1 MIGDALTE
9 DIELGCGSRVA
20 ERHFIAIR
28 NRGRCFYKFMSTRLT
43 KKAKETFESIKR
55 IDENGMEWW
64 SSRDL
69 AKALTYADY
78 RRFLDVMRRVWTAC
92 QQVGYNPNDHFVIYA
107 EMVSIGS
114 NAERQI
120 DTIKMSRLACYLA
133 VQNADPSKTI
143 VAQAQTYFA
152 IQTRRAEV
160 LLDKESLTE
169 DEQKRLILRKEMT
182 KHNTHLAS
190 AAKESGVIEPRD
202 YAIFQNH
209 GYMGLYGGLDAKDI
223 HKRKGLKKSQNILDH
238 MGSTEL
244 AANLFRA
251 TQTEEVLRKENI
263 KGKANANRTHKE
275 VGAKVRKAIKDI
287 GGTMPENLPTP
298 ESIKRLE
305 SKQKRLLK
313 KQGPPKE
320 IEE

>member
-1 MIGDALTE
+1 MG
-9 DIELGCGSRVA
+9 
-20 ERHFIAIR
+20 
-28 NRGRCFYKFMSTRLT
+28 KKLT
-43 KKAKETFESIKR
+43 KKAKETFECIKNV
-55 IDENGMEWW
+55 DENGIEWW

-69 AKALTYADY
+69 AKALGYSNY
-78 RRFLDVMRRVWTAC
+78 KYFVDVARKAWTAC
-92 QQVGYNPNDHFVIYA
+92 RNSGFNPNDHFVVYN

-114 NAERQI
+114 NAERKI
-120 DTIKMSRLACYLA
+120 DSIKMTRYACYLA
-133 VQNADPSKTI
+133 VQNANPSKVI

-152 IQTRRAEV
+152 MQTRRAE
-160 LLDKESLTE
+160 LQLEQEDSLSE

-190 AAKESGVIEPRD
+190 AAKDAGVETPVD

-209 GYMGLYGGLDAKDI
+209 GYEGLYGGLDAKDI

-251 TQTEEVLRKENI
+251 TQTEEVLRKEKI
-263 KGKANANRTHKE
+263 KGKDEANRTHKE
-275 VGAKVRKAIKDI
+275 VGKKVRKAIADI

-298 ESIKRLE
+298 ESIKKLE
-305 SKQKRLLK
+305 SKQKRISK
-313 KQGPPKE
+313 KRNPPKE
-320 IEE
+320 IG